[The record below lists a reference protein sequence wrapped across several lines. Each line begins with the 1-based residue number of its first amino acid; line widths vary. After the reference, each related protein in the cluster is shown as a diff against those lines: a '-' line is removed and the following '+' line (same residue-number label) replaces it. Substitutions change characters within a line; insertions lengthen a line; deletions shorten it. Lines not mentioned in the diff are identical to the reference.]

1 MSSYWLTAMVF
12 LPLLGAGFVTLQSEE
27 RAAWLFLV
35 PSLILQPLLEN
46 AMRHGVS
53 AADGRCRLTLTVRT
67 RNDRLLIDVRDA
79 GPGFDLSKADG
90 ASGVGLRNTAERLSY
105 LYGDDHR
112 FDLQGLEGGGLL
124 VAIDLPLKRQ

>member
-1 MSSYWLTAMVF
+1 LQAH
-12 LPLLGAGFVTLQSEE
+12 VTFEP
-27 RAAWLFLV
+27 RALDALV

-53 AADGRCRLTLTVRT
+53 TGDGRCHLDLAVRARGERLVIEL
-67 RNDRLLIDVRDA
+67 RDA
-79 GPGFDLSKADG
+79 GPGLDPAKATN

-112 FDLQGLEGGGLL
+112 FDLNTLEGGGLL
-124 VAIDLPLKRQ
+124 VAIDLPLRRS